1 MTVRHE
7 QATQDVARA
16 APVVVIVVV
25 VIVVVVIVV
34 VVVVI
39 MVVVPALRMG
49 VTMIMTTGH
58 AWSSG
63 SRRWWRGC
71 PMACSAWWTASVT
84 S

>member
-16 APVVVIVVV
+16 APVVVIM
-25 VIVVVVIVV
+25 
-34 VVVVI
+34 VVVI